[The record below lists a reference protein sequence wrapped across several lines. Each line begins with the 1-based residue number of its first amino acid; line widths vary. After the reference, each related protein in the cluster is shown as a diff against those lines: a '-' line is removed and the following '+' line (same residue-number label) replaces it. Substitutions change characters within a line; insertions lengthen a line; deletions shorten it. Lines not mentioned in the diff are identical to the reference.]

1 VSARPSSP
9 LTFRLLHRDASTR
22 ARAGLLTTPHGVVET
37 PLFMP
42 VGTQAA
48 LKTLHPDLVA
58 QAGARIVLANTYHL
72 YLQPGTAVV
81 KRCGGLHGFMG
92 WNGPILTDSG
102 GFQVFSLP
110 GREITEE
117 GVRFAFEKGGSPT
130 FLGPEEATRAQNDL
144 GADIVMA
151 FDECIPYPADHGY
164 AARSVDRTL
173 RWAER
178 CATAHERPAA
188 QALFGIV
195 QGSVFP
201 DLRERCARA
210 LVAMDLPGYAVG
222 GVSVGEGHELMKR
235 AVECS
240 EPFLPEGKPR
250 YLMGV
255 GRPEDI
261 LEAMERGMDLFDCI
275 IPTKFGRGGTLFT
288 PTGKLRIQRKEYR
301 KDRYP
306 VDTSCTCPTCARFSR
321 AYLHHLFAVDE
332 PLGKAL
338 ASLHNIHFYMQ
349 LVGRAREAI
358 LADRFPAFKRQFYRT
373 YWGEDARPDSRTRR
387 SREKSASTQEDF
399 ENSFD
404 DS

>member
-1 VSARPSSP
+1 MSEPKPFS
-9 LTFRLLHRDASTR
+9 FRLTHTDPGCR
-22 ARAGLLTTPHGVVET
+22 ARSGVLATPHGAVET

-48 LKTLHPDLVA
+48 LKTMPPELVEA
-58 QAGARIVLANTYHL
+58 AGAKIVLANTYHL
-72 YLQPGTAVV
+72 HLQPGPAVV
-81 KRCGGLHGFMG
+81 KRCGGLHSFMG
-92 WNGPILTDSG
+92 WGGPILTDSG

-110 GREITEE
+110 GRVITEE
-117 GVRFAFEKGGSPT
+117 GVRFAFEKDGQQT
-130 FLGPEEATRAQNDL
+130 FLSPEDSIRSQNDL
-144 GADIVMA
+144 GADIIMA
-151 FDECIPYPADHGY
+151 FDECIPFPAEAEY

-178 CATAHERPAA
+178 CLAAHGKPDE

-195 QGSVFP
+195 QGSVYP
-201 DLRERCARA
+201 ELRERCARE
-210 LVAMDLPGYAVG
+210 LRAMEFSGYAVG

-240 EPFLPEGKPR
+240 EPFLPEDKPR

-261 LEAMERGMDLFDCI
+261 LEAVERGMDLFDCI

-288 PTGKLRIQRKEYR
+288 PSGKIRIQRKEYR

-306 VDTSCTCPTCARFSR
+306 VDTACRCPTCSRFSR
-321 AYLHHLFAVDE
+321 AYLHHLFTVDE

-338 ASLHNIHFYMQ
+338 ASAHNIHFYMS
-349 LVGRAREAI
+349 LLDRAQKAI
-358 LADRFPAFKRQFYRT
+358 RAGRFPAFKQEFYRAYLPST
-373 YWGEDARPDSRTRR
+373 GRRPGRGGGGRAVSGASRG
-387 SREKSASTQEDF
+387 
-399 ENSFD
+399 
-404 DS
+404 

>member
-1 VSARPSSP
+1 MSIF
-9 LTFRLLHRDASTR
+9 FRLHHVDARTR
-22 ARAGLLTTPHGVVET
+22 ARAGALTTPHGTADT

-48 LKTLHPDLVA
+48 IKTLHPDLVA

-72 YLQPGTAVV
+72 FLQPGPAVV

-92 WNGPILTDSG
+92 WQGPILTDSG

-110 GREITEE
+110 GRIIEE
-117 GVRFAFEKGGSPT
+117 AGVRFAFEKGGAPT
-130 FLGPEEATRAQNDL
+130 FLGPEDSIRAQNDL
-144 GADIVMA
+144 GADIIMA
-151 FDECIPYPADHGY
+151 FDECIPYPAEHGY
-164 AARSVDRTL
+164 VAEAVGRTL

-178 CATAHERPAA
+178 CVAAHDRPEE

-195 QGSVFP
+195 QGSVYP

-210 LVAMDLPGYAVG
+210 LVKMDLPGYAVG

-240 EPFLPEGKPR
+240 EPFLPAEKPR

-261 LEAMERGMDLFDCI
+261 LEAIERGMDLFDCI
-275 IPTKFGRGGTLFT
+275 IPTKLGRGGTLFT
-288 PTGKLRIQRKEYR
+288 GTGKLRIQRKEYR

-306 VDTSCTCPTCARFSR
+306 IDTACSCPTCRSFSR
-321 AYLHHLFAVDE
+321 AYIHHLFEVDE

-338 ASLHNIHFYMQ
+338 ASAHNIYFYMT
-349 LVGRAREAI
+349 LVRRAREAI
-358 LADRFPAFKRQFYRT
+358 LGDRFPEFKAEFYGAYLGNGRGSSKRRT
-373 YWGEDARPDSRTRR
+373 GID
-387 SREKSASTQEDF
+387 
-399 ENSFD
+399 
-404 DS
+404 

>member
-1 VSARPSSP
+1 MSAPSP
-9 LTFRLLHRDASTR
+9 VAFRLAHTDSRSA
-22 ARAGLLTTPHGVVET
+22 ARAGLISTPHGAAET

-72 YLQPGTAVV
+72 FLQPGTAVV

-92 WNGPILTDSG
+92 WAGPILTDSG

-110 GREITEE
+110 GRVITEE

-130 FLGPEEATRAQNDL
+130 FLGPEEATRAQNEL
-144 GADIVMA
+144 GADIIMA
-151 FDECIPYPADHGY
+151 FDECIPYPADHAY
-164 AARSVDRTL
+164 AAQSVERTL
-173 RWAER
+173 RWARR
-178 CATAHERPAA
+178 CAAAHERPAD

-210 LVAMDLPGYAVG
+210 LVELDLPGYAVG
-222 GVSVGEGHELMKR
+222 GVSVGEGHELMKK

-240 EPFLPEGKPR
+240 APFLPEDKPR

-261 LEAMERGMDLFDCI
+261 LEAIERGMDLFDCI

-288 PTGKLRIQRKEYR
+288 ATGKLRIHRKEYR

-306 VDTSCTCPTCARFSR
+306 IDTACACPTCARFSR
-321 AYLHHLFAVDE
+321 AYLHHLFTVDE

-338 ASLHNIHFYMQ
+338 ASLHNIHFYMT
-349 LVGRAREAI
+349 LTARAREAI
-358 LADRFPAFKRQFYRT
+358 LADRFGEFKREFYAS
-373 YWGEDARPDSRTRR
+373 YLGDPAGPGARARRGGRKGAPPQEISENTR
-387 SREKSASTQEDF
+387 
-399 ENSFD
+399 D
-404 DS
+404 DG